1 MPAMQTLPFESPE
14 VKGAALA
21 ALEECT
27 DLQAFGRRMLEL
39 LVNSAMSAK
48 ADEACN
54 AAYGE
59 RDPERS
65 NSRNGYRSRGLK
77 TAVGDIELRIPK
89 LRSGSFFPEDVIE
102 RYCRVDRALVAA
114 AAEMYVMGI
123 STRKVEEVAARL
135 GVRSMSKSEV
145 SRLCSSLDAE
155 VAAFRSQRFDGVR
168 FAYLWLDATYVKCR
182 VDGRSSSQAVVT
194 AIGLDETGHKRFLG
208 VECMDAESYAGWRE
222 FLSGLRG
229 RGVDGVVL
237 VVSDAHEGLAK
248 AVSETFCGA
257 AWQRCVTH
265 LMRNVSSHIHKK
277 DDQRRAR
284 EALKATFAQ
293 KSPLLVRACYQRATE
308 EVAAMSPAAGRVL
321 LEAEDAALAYLEFP
335 ATHRAKI
342 RTNNVQERA
351 NREIKRRTNV
361 VQSFPSR
368 ESLVRLVGAALIEA
382 EAEWSTRCVISRPSL
397 AHAWKARAREAPGA
411 EEVEAARETA
421 RRIIAAAVD
430 PEAAQG

>member
-1 MPAMQTLPFESPE
+1 M
-14 VKGAALA
+14 
-21 ALEECT
+21 
-27 DLQAFGRRMLEL
+27 
-39 LVNSAMSAK
+39 
-48 ADEACN
+48 
-54 AAYGE
+54 
-59 RDPERS
+59 
-65 NSRNGYRSRGLK
+65 
-77 TAVGDIELRIPK
+77 GDIELRIPK

-321 LEAEDAALAYLEFP
+321 LEAEDAALAYLEENPETDCVVSGGQGFGEV
-335 ATHRAKI
+335 
-342 RTNNVQERA
+342 RTEADAMAEYLVEHGLDEGRITKEERSSTTA
-351 NREIKRRTNV
+351 ENLRF
-361 VQSFPSR
+361 SS
-368 ESLVRLVGAALIEA
+368 ALLE
-382 EAEWSTRCVISRPSL
+382 
-397 AHAWKARAREAPGA
+397 PGA
-411 EEVEAARETA
+411 EVGIVTNDFHLYRALRIAERNGLPGAHGLAAPSNPLYLPQAMLRECV
-421 RRIIAAAVD
+421 AVVKD
-430 PEAAQG
+430 ALFGNM

>member
-1 MPAMQTLPFESPE
+1 MPAMRTLPFESPE

-59 RDPERS
+59 RDPGRS
-65 NSRNGYRSRGLK
+65 NSRNGYRPRGLK
-77 TAVGDIELRIPK
+77 TSVGDIELRIPK
-89 LRSGSFFPEDVIE
+89 LRAGSFFPEDVIE

-114 AAEMYVMGI
+114 VAEMYVMGI

-168 FAYLWLDATYVKCR
+168 FAYLWLDATYVRCR
-182 VDGRSSSQAVVT
+182 VDGRSASQAVVT

-237 VVSDAHEGLAK
+237 VVSDAHEGLAR

-265 LMRNVSSHIHKK
+265 LMRNVASHIHRREA
-277 DDQRRAR
+277 QRRALA
-284 EALKATFAQ
+284 ALKAAFAQ

-308 EVAAMSPAAGRVL
+308 EVAAMSPAAGRAL
-321 LEAEDAALAYLEFP
+321 LEAEDAALAYLAFP
-335 ATHRAKI
+335 ASHRSKI

-351 NREIKRRTNV
+351 NREIKRRTRV

-368 ESLVRLVGAALIEA
+368 ESLIRLVGAALIEA
-382 EAEWSTRCVISRPSL
+382 EADWSARCVISRPSL
-397 AHAWKARAREAPGA
+397 AHAWKARGQEPPTA
-411 EEVEAARETA
+411 EELEAARETA

-430 PEAAQG
+430 PEGAQG